1 MADYAGFSTEKY
13 LKVGAQA
20 VADGTNIVPR
30 GGRTGEASVA
40 DAHGRYMQSVKSGNV
55 FIAHNVAAQ
64 AVSVA
69 LATTYTGLMLSNPA
83 GSGKDLILLAAQFAL
98 SVAEAAIAS
107 QHLIGGWSA
116 TAVTHTT
123 PLAAPG
129 IQNAYLGGGN
139 GSIAKVDS
147 AATIPT
153 PGYIAALRSGF
164 TAGAL
169 GGPGMG
175 QLVDL
180 GGLIIVPPGGFIGIG
195 ALTAVTGFGCLI
207 WEEQPI

>member
-1 MADYAGFSTEKY
+1 MDSEA
-13 LKVGAQA
+13 KVGLQKN
-20 VADGTNIVPR
+20 ADGNKSILR
-30 GGRTGEASVA
+30 SDRTGAQVVT
-40 DAHGRYMQSVKSGNV
+40 DGHGRYTEAVLRGNV
-55 FIAHNVAAQ
+55 FLAHNVAAQ

-69 LATTYTGLMLSNPA
+69 LATTYTGLMLSNPH
-83 GSGKDLILLAAQFAL
+83 GSGKVLALLAAQFAI
-98 SVAEAAIAS
+98 SVAEVAVAS

-116 TAVTHTT
+116 TPVAHTT

-129 IQNAYLGGGN
+129 IQNALLNGN
-139 GSIAKVDS
+139 SNSVAKVDS

-153 PGYIAALRSGF
+153 PGYLLPLRSGF

-175 QLVDL
+175 QIADL

-195 ALTAVTGFGCLI
+195 ALTAITGFGALV
-207 WEEQPI
+207 WEELDIA